1 MRDVIGRPPVH
12 PVLLVVGKAA
22 FASSWAV
29 LALRL
34 AGFDLLGVT
43 VPAARL
49 PALVALVAGTLVILA
64 ALGRLGNAARVGLPT
79 EAEPTTLKT
88 TGVYSF
94 SRNPV
99 YAAAIAVCIASCVF
113 VPHWLNIVAT
123 LIAALAHHRIVLA
136 EEDFL
141 RARFGPAWEAYRARV
156 RRYL

>member
-22 FASSWAV
+22 FAFSWAV

-34 AGFDLLGVT
+34 AGLDLLGVT
-43 VPAARL
+43 IPAARL
-49 PALVALVAGTLVILA
+49 PALVALAAGTLVILA
-64 ALGRLGNAARVGLPT
+64 ALGRLGNAARVGLPH
-79 EAEPTTLKT
+79 EAEQTSLKT

-99 YAAAIAVCIASCVF
+99 YAAAIAVCIASCAF

-123 LIAALAHHRIVLA
+123 LIAAAAHHRIVLA

-141 RARFGPAWEAYRARV
+141 RARFGPAWDAYRARV